1 MWLNKNYQKFWEIKK
16 FYFIF
21 CIFKMYLT
29 SAEGY
34 KNTGVHILVIKNTD
48 KIWASLK
55 NIQDGLGVRNMSDL
69 ILKEIHGIY
78 ETKNLTKEQTKK
90 C

>member
-1 MWLNKNYQKFWEIKK
+1 
-16 FYFIF
+16 
-21 CIFKMYLT
+21 MYLT

-69 ILKEIHGIY
+69 I
-78 ETKNLTKEQTKK
+78 
-90 C
+90 